1 MINICPN
8 RIKKKKKQWDSI
20 IKTST
25 IKINRFQQ
33 LSHSQNIKNQ
43 SPHQVYLK
51 KLRANPRTLFK
62 KSQ

>member
-8 RIKKKKKQWDSI
+8 RIKKKKQWDSI

-33 LSHSQNIKNQ
+33 LSRSQNIKNQ
-43 SPHQVYLK
+43 SPHQVYPK